1 MTRTKLLCRAGL
13 VGVTVLTAI
22 YLIAP
27 VFVVIPTSFSNSSFL
42 EFPPEE
48 LSLRWYKSFFTDP
61 AWINSALNS
70 LQIGLWVTLLAVL
83 LGTAASL
90 AMVRGRYP
98 LRAAVGALLVA
109 PILVPYVILGLAVYA
124 LFLEIGLT
132 QTILGFVL
140 VHTALAVPF
149 VVINVSSALVSF
161 DERLELAAM
170 NLGANRVTTF
180 LRVTLPNI
188 MPSIAAGG
196 LFAFITSFD
205 EVVTSVF
212 LAGPDL
218 STLPVQMW
226 SGVRV
231 QIDPTVAAVSTM
243 LLLITLALFSAAG
256 LARALGTR
264 RTQKALALAEDA

>member
-1 MTRTKLLCRAGL
+1 MTTRLLCRASL
-13 VGVTVLTAI
+13 VGLAVLTAM
-22 YLIAP
+22 YLVAP
-27 VFVVIPTSFSNSSFL
+27 VFVVVPTSFNDSSFL
-42 EFPPEE
+42 EFPPEQ
-48 LSLRWYKSFFTDP
+48 LSLRWYESFFTDP
-61 AWINSALNS
+61 AWANSALNS
-70 LQIGLWVTLLAVL
+70 LQIGLWVTLLSVI
-83 LGTAASL
+83 LGTAAAL

-98 LRAAVGALLVA
+98 LRAAVGALLLA

-124 LFLEIGLT
+124 LFLELGLT

-161 DERLELAAM
+161 DERLEMAAM

-180 LRVTLPNI
+180 LRITLPNI
-188 MPSIAAGG
+188 LPSVAAGA

-205 EVVTSVF
+205 EVVTSIF
-212 LAGPDL
+212 LAGPDV

-243 LLLITLALFSAAG
+243 LLLITLALFSTAG
-256 LARALGTR
+256 LVRALGTR
-264 RTQKALALAEDA
+264 RTQKALAAAEDA

>member
-1 MTRTKLLCRAGL
+1 MNTRLMSRIGL
-13 VGVTVLTAI
+13 VSLAVLTAL
-22 YLIAP
+22 YLVAP
-27 VFVVIPTSFSNSSFL
+27 VFVVIPTSFNDSSFL
-42 EFPPEE
+42 EFPPKA
-48 LSLRWYKSFFTDP
+48 LSMRWYESFFTDP
-61 AWINSALNS
+61 AWVNSALNS
-70 LQIGLWVTLLAVL
+70 LQIAFWVTVLAVV
-83 LGTAASL
+83 LGTAAAL

-109 PILVPYVILGLAVYA
+109 PILVPYVILGLAAYA
-124 LFLEIGLT
+124 LFLELGLT

-170 NLGANRVTTF
+170 NLGANRLSTF
-180 LRVTLPNI
+180 IRITLPNI
-188 MPSIAAGG
+188 VPSVAAGA
-196 LFAFITSFD
+196 LFAFITSWD
-205 EVVTSVF
+205 EVVTSIF
-212 LAGPDL
+212 LSGPDV

-243 LLLITLALFSAAG
+243 LLLVTVALFTSAG
-256 LARALGTR
+256 ILRALLTR
-264 RTQKALALAEDA
+264 RTNKALAAAESA

>member
-1 MTRTKLLCRAGL
+1 MTTKLLCRAGL
-13 VGVTVLTAI
+13 VGLAVLTAV
-22 YLIAP
+22 YLVAP
-27 VFVVIPTSFSNSSFL
+27 VFVVVPTSFNDSSFL
-42 EFPPEE
+42 EFPPEQ
-48 LSLRWYKSFFTDP
+48 LSLRWYESFFTDP
-61 AWINSALNS
+61 AWVNSALNS
-70 LQIGLWVTLLAVL
+70 LQIGLWVTLLSVV
-83 LGTAASL
+83 LGTAAAL

-98 LRAAVGALLVA
+98 LRAAIGALLLA

-124 LFLEIGLT
+124 LFLELGLT

-149 VVINVSSALVSF
+149 VVINVSSALMSF

-170 NLGANRVTTF
+170 NLGANRLSTF
-180 LRVTLPNI
+180 LRITLPNI
-188 MPSIAAGG
+188 VPSVAAGA

-205 EVVTSVF
+205 EVVTSIF
-212 LAGPDL
+212 LAGPDV

-256 LARALGTR
+256 VVRALGTR
-264 RTQKALALAEDA
+264 RTQKALAAAEAA

>member
-1 MTRTKLLCRAGL
+1 MTTRFLCRAGL
-13 VGVTVLTAI
+13 VAVAALTAI
-22 YLIAP
+22 YLVAP
-27 VFVVIPTSFSNSSFL
+27 VFVVVPTSFNDSSFL
-42 EFPPEE
+42 EFPPKD
-48 LSLRWYKSFFTDP
+48 LSLRWYESFFTDP
-61 AWINSALNS
+61 AWVNSALNS
-70 LQIGLWVTLLAVL
+70 LQIGMWVTLLSVV
-83 LGTAASL
+83 LGTAAAL

-124 LFLEIGLT
+124 LFLELGLT

-149 VVINVSSALVSF
+149 VVINVGSALVSF

-170 NLGANRVTTF
+170 NLGASRLTTF

-188 MPSIAAGG
+188 LPSMGAGA

-205 EVVTSVF
+205 EVVTSIF
-212 LAGPDL
+212 LAGPDV

-243 LLLITLALFSAAG
+243 LLLITVALFAVAG
-256 LARALGTR
+256 LVRALGAR
-264 RTQKALALAEDA
+264 RAQKALVAAENA

>member
-1 MTRTKLLCRAGL
+1 MTTRFLCRAGL
-13 VGVTVLTAI
+13 VGLAVLTAI
-22 YLIAP
+22 YLVAP
-27 VFVVIPTSFSNSSFL
+27 VFVVVPTSFNDSSFL
-42 EFPPEE
+42 EFPPEQ
-48 LSLRWYKSFFTDP
+48 LSLRWYESFFTDP
-61 AWINSALNS
+61 AWVNSALNS
-70 LQIGLWVTLLAVL
+70 LQIGLWVTLLAVI
-83 LGTAASL
+83 LGTAAAL

-124 LFLEIGLT
+124 LFLELGLT

-170 NLGANRVTTF
+170 NLGANRLTTF
-180 LRVTLPNI
+180 LRITLPNI
-188 MPSIAAGG
+188 MPSVAAGA

-205 EVVTSVF
+205 EVVTSIF
-212 LAGPDL
+212 LAGPDV

-243 LLLITLALFSAAG
+243 LLLITLALFTTAAV
-256 LARALGTR
+256 ARAMGTR
-264 RTQKALALAEDA
+264 RTAKALAATEDA

>member
-1 MTRTKLLCRAGL
+1 MTTKLLCRSGL
-13 VGVTVLTAI
+13 VGLAVLTAI
-22 YLIAP
+22 YLVAP
-27 VFVVIPTSFSNSSFL
+27 VFVVIPTSFNDSSFL

-48 LSLRWYKSFFTDP
+48 LSLRWYKSFFNDP
-61 AWINSALNS
+61 AWVNSALNS
-70 LQIGLWVTLLAVL
+70 LQIGLWVTLLAVI
-83 LGTAASL
+83 LGTAAAF

-124 LFLEIGLT
+124 LFLELGLT
-132 QTILGFVL
+132 ETILGFVL

-161 DERLELAAM
+161 DERLEMAAM

-180 LRVTLPNI
+180 LRITLPNI
-188 MPSIAAGG
+188 MPSVAAGA

-205 EVVTSVF
+205 EVVTSIF
-212 LAGPDL
+212 LAGPDV

-243 LLLITLALFSAAG
+243 LLVVTLALFCAAG
-256 LARALGTR
+256 VVRALGTR
-264 RTQKALALAEDA
+264 RTHKALAAAEDA

>member
-1 MTRTKLLCRAGL
+1 MSTRVVCRGGL
-13 VGVTVLTAI
+13 VAMAVLTAV
-22 YLIAP
+22 YLVAP
-27 VFVVIPTSFSNSSFL
+27 VFVVIPTSFNDSSFL
-42 EFPPEE
+42 EFPPEQ
-48 LSLRWYKSFFTDP
+48 LSLRWYESFFTDP
-61 AWINSALNS
+61 AWVNSALNS
-70 LQIGLWVTLLAVL
+70 LQIGLWVTVLSVL
-83 LGTAASL
+83 LGTTAAL

-98 LRAAVGALLVA
+98 LRAVVSAMVVA

-124 LFLEIGLT
+124 VFLELGLT

-161 DERLELAAM
+161 DERLEMAAM
-170 NLGANRVTTF
+170 SLGANRVSTF
-180 LRVTLPNI
+180 LRITLPNI
-188 MPSIAAGG
+188 LPSVAAGA

-205 EVVTSVF
+205 EVVTSIF
-212 LAGPDL
+212 LAGPDV

-243 LLLITLALFSAAG
+243 LLLVTLAFFISAG
-256 LARALGTR
+256 LVRVLRGR
-264 RTQKALALAEDA
+264 RLNRSTNG

>member
-1 MTRTKLLCRAGL
+1 VTTKRLCRTGL
-13 VGVTVLTAI
+13 VALATLTAL
-22 YLIAP
+22 YLVAP
-27 VFVVIPTSFSNSSFL
+27 AFVVIPTSFNDSSFL

-48 LSLRWYKSFFTDP
+48 FSTRWYQAYFEDP
-61 AWINSALNS
+61 AWVNATLNS
-70 LQIGLWVTLLAVL
+70 LQIGLWVTSLSVL
-83 LGTAASL
+83 LGTAAAL

-98 LRAAVGALLVA
+98 VRAVVSGLVLA
-109 PILVPYVILGLAVYA
+109 PVLVPYVIIGLAVYA
-124 LFLEIGLT
+124 VFLELGLT

-149 VVINVSSALVSF
+149 VVINVSAALVSF
-161 DERLELAAM
+161 DERLEMAAM
-170 NLGANRVTTF
+170 SLGANRVSTF
-180 LRVTLPNI
+180 LRVTLPGI
-188 MPSIAAGG
+188 APSMMAGA

-212 LAGPDL
+212 LAGPDV

-243 LLLITLALFSAAG
+243 LLLVTLALFASAG
-256 LARALGTR
+256 LVRAFRVR
-264 RTQKALALAEDA
+264 RTARTD

>member
-1 MTRTKLLCRAGL
+1 MTTRFLCRAGL
-13 VGVTVLTAI
+13 VGLAVLTAI
-22 YLIAP
+22 YLVAP
-27 VFVVIPTSFSNSSFL
+27 VFVVVPTSFNSSSFL
-42 EFPPEE
+42 EFPPKQ
-48 LSLRWYKSFFTDP
+48 LSMRWYESFFTDP
-61 AWINSALNS
+61 AWVNSALNS
-70 LQIGLWVTLLAVL
+70 LQIGLWVTLLAVV
-83 LGTAASL
+83 LGTAAAL

-109 PILVPYVILGLAVYA
+109 PILVPYVILGLGVYA
-124 LFLEIGLT
+124 LFLELGLT

-170 NLGANRVTTF
+170 SLGANRLTTF
-180 LRVTLPNI
+180 LRITLPNI
-188 MPSIAAGG
+188 LPSVAAGA

-205 EVVTSVF
+205 EVVTSIF

-218 STLPVQMW
+218 NTLPVQMW

-243 LLLITLALFSAAG
+243 LLLITLALFSTAA
-256 LARALGTR
+256 LVRALGTR
-264 RTQKALALAEDA
+264 RTQKALAAIEDA